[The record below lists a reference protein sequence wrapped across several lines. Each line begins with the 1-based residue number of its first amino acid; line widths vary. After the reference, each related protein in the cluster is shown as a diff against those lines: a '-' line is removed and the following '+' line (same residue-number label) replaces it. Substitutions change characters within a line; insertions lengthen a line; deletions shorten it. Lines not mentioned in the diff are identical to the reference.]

1 MKASRSSSPSIR
13 YLLAA
18 LLGGVGL
25 FFAWKVLMPG
35 SDGAGALSRAAA
47 SCPLPKKA
55 YNLVQV
61 YKGDGKLDLTMF
73 VFENDAL
80 SKEVLAHS
88 AYKVSRMA
96 HGDAWR
102 MHANLPSGA
111 HAIC

>member
-1 MKASRSSSPSIR
+1 MKASRSSSSSIR

-25 FFAWKVLMPG
+25 YFAWKVLLPG
-35 SDGAGALSRAAA
+35 SGGDPLSRAAA
-47 SCPLPKKA
+47 SCPLPKQS

-88 AYKVSRMA
+88 AYKVS
-96 HGDAWR
+96 
-102 MHANLPSGA
+102 LGA
-111 HAIC
+111 